1 MVHIP
6 PSRFIS
12 LVLLML
18 LLGVAEVQA
27 QYAVVRG
34 FAKDASDGQ
43 PLQGINVVLTN
54 DAGAFLG
61 TATNRDGFFALSRI
75 PPGPY
80 LLRATFIGYQP
91 FTDSLDLAP
100 GQILSYNF
108 SITFGEAGLDE
119 IVVESERETA
129 GAAAVTAGLQT
140 IRPQD
145 IQLIPSPDLSGDLV
159 TYLATL
165 PGVVSAGDQGGQ
177 LFIRGGEPTQNL
189 VLIDGMLV
197 YQPFHLVGFYS
208 AFPASIMNVAD
219 VYAGGFG
226 ARYGGRLSTVIDISS
241 RNGNKRRFSGEASI
255 APFISAA
262 RLEGPLVP
270 NRVSVLLSGRFSV
283 IDQGASHLVDAPL
296 PYDFNDQFGKIHADL
311 SSNSQLSISALRSYD
326 KGIIGTE
333 TEDEAG
339 GALNQVIWD
348 NQAIGG
354 RFILLPTNIPVQA
367 EILISASL
375 IENTFGPK
383 DAPTRTSSAQ
393 RISTA
398 ANVTHFVGSVDITWG
413 LFARFS
419 EFESELGGL
428 YQGLET
434 DREFVSEAG
443 AYIETEVMLGGG
455 LRVEPGLRFQ
465 SFPSKGRSFIEPR
478 LRAVWDVGI
487 HRFSA
492 AGGLYHQEIVG
503 LTDRRDA
510 GNVFTAWT
518 SSPRGEVPEAI
529 HVLGGYQVRP
539 ASWLKLAVE
548 GYYKQLSELSIAE
561 WTAFPR
567 FDITLQPAEGTVYGI
582 DARLEITTRPFYG
595 FVNYGYSEVE
605 YTAQQASVEYW
616 FGQTELNFSPPHHR
630 RHQLNIVGNLRFY
643 GFTLSTRWQF
653 GSGLPFSE
661 SLGFD
666 EFVLLDGPT
675 DVLEEPGDTRVLYER
690 PYNGRLPTYHR
701 LDVALDRRF
710 EFSRTAA
717 LTLQASATNTYDR
730 TNLFYIDLFTLS
742 RLDQLPLVPS
752 FGVKVEF

>member
-1 MVHIP
+1 MKPIP
-6 PSRFIS
+6 LSRFIS
-12 LVLLML
+12 LVLLMV

-27 QYAVVRG
+27 QHAVVRG

-54 DAGAFLG
+54 DAGAFMG
-61 TATNRDGFFALSRI
+61 TATDRDGFFALSRI
-75 PPGPY
+75 PPGTY
-80 LLRATFIGYQP
+80 LLRGTFIGYQP
-91 FTDSLDLAP
+91 FTDSLTLAP
-100 GQILSYNF
+100 GQILSYHF

-119 IVVESERETA
+119 IVVVSERETA
-129 GAAAVTAGLQT
+129 GAASVTAGLQT

-262 RLEGPLVP
+262 RIEGPLIP

-296 PYDFNDQFGKIHADL
+296 PYDFNDQFGKIHAEL

-326 KGIIGTE
+326 KGIIGTQ
-333 TEDEAG
+333 TEAEAE

-367 EILISASL
+367 EILISASF
-375 IENTFGPK
+375 IENTFGPE

-413 LFARFS
+413 IFAHFS

-428 YQGLET
+428 YQGLES

-443 AYIETEVMLGGG
+443 AYIETEVTLGG

-478 LRAVWDVGI
+478 LRAVWDIGI

-510 GNVFTAWT
+510 GDVFTAWT

-529 HVLGGYQVRP
+529 HVLAGYQVRP
-539 ASWLKLAVE
+539 ASWLKLAFE

-567 FDITLQPAEGTVYGI
+567 FDIALQPADGTVYGL

-605 YTAQQASVEYW
+605 YNAQQASVEYW
-616 FGQTELNFSPPHHR
+616 FGQTELSFSPPHHR

-675 DVLEEPGDTRVLYER
+675 NVLEEPGDTRVLYER

-710 EFSRTAA
+710 EFSRTTA
-717 LTLQASATNTYDR
+717 LTIQASATNAYDR